1 MALDLCTY
9 LNFSPSTRTL
19 NLESVFARAVWIIFM
34 FRVLALNSEIVASS
48 CVHLNCGTVYLSILE
63 TVRQWNLSKSL
74 LKPSFSEKLS
84 FTEESTFE
92 HTVEPSVIQMIII
105 IIIIIIVW

>member
-1 MALDLCTY
+1 MALVLCTC

-19 NLESVFARAVWIIFM
+19 NLESVFARAVWTIFM
-34 FRVLALNSEIVASS
+34 FRVLTLILEIVASL

-63 TVRQWNLSKSL
+63 TVHQLNLSKSL

-84 FTEESTFE
+84 ITEESTFE
-92 HTVEPSVIQMIII
+92 HTVEPSAIQMIINI
-105 IIIIIIVW
+105 KLY